1 MPGMRR
7 REFVSLFGGAVVA
20 WPLMARAQQPS
31 MPVIGFIRSSS
42 LADSTVLVS
51 AFHNGLRE
59 TGFVEGQNVAI
70 EYHYADNQFDRL
82 PGLVANWIRQPAVIV
97 ANAAP
102 ALAAKAATRTVPI
115 VFATGGDPVEDGF
128 VASMNRPGGNV
139 TGVSFFGSVVG
150 AKRLELLRQLV
161 PSATTI
167 AVLVNPDKAN
177 TEAER
182 RDVEA
187 AALAVGQRLI
197 VLGASSVHDIET
209 GFATFVQRG
218 AGAMLAGGGAFMNSN
233 RERIIALAARHA
245 LPTSYAQRESVVAG
259 GLMSYGASITDA
271 YRQVGVYA
279 GRILKG
285 EKPGDLPVMRS
296 SKFEFLINLKT
307 AKTLGLTVPLTLQAA
322 ADEVIE

>member
-1 MPGMRR
+1 MKRR
-7 REFVSLFGGAVVA
+7 DFITLVGSAAAA
-20 WPLMARAQQPS
+20 WPLSARAQQPS

-59 TGFVEGQNVAI
+59 TGFVAGQNVAL
-70 EYHYADNQFDRL
+70 EYRYADNQFDRL
-82 PGLVANWIRQPAVIV
+82 PGLVADLISLPVAVIV
-97 ANAAP
+97 GNAAP

-128 VASMNRPGGNV
+128 VASMNRPGGNI

-197 VLGASSVHDIET
+197 VLSASSVHDIET

-271 YRQVGVYA
+271 YRQVGVYV